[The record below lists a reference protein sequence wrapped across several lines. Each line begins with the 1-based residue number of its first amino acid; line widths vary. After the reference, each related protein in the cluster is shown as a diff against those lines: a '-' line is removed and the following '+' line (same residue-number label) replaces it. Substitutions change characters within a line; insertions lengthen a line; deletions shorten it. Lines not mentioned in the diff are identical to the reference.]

1 MIRRFLSGSLA
12 VALFIGV
19 VAGPAAAAE
28 PQWRIIPSP
37 NVGDD
42 ENGFGDIARIPG
54 TKRFW
59 AVGSW
64 TDIFEWT
71 PDRTLIA
78 RWNGYAWTR
87 IASPNVGDQDN
98 ELSAVSVRSG
108 SNAWAVGSVE
118 DPAAVPKTLIEH
130 WDGHAWTVVPS
141 PNEGGAADENHL
153 WDVRAFSATDV
164 WAVGDSTANG
174 TLTMHRDAGGWSI
187 VPAPDVAGRQC
198 SLAAVTGVPGSSR
211 RFAVG
216 SCVDPATGDSR
227 TLIERWNGT
236 GWTIVPSP
244 APGVS
249 STLTDVVAVSG
260 HELWAV
266 GDSRASGL
274 PGPTTGLTIRWNGHG
289 WSEVASPSAPP
300 PVGET
305 HLLGASVVPGT
316 STLWAVGY
324 TWAGSTGEYRVFSE
338 FWDGTGWSIVPTA
351 PGLPGVA
358 EFFSAVAAT
367 GPTDVWG
374 VGAWFDPDLERLFT
388 LTEHY
393 A

>member
-1 MIRRFLSGSLA
+1 MH
-12 VALFIGV
+12 LFVGV
-19 VAGPAAAAE
+19 VAGPAAAAV
-28 PQWRIIPSP
+28 PQWKIVPSP
-37 NVGDD
+37 SVGDD
-42 ENGFGDIARIPG
+42 ENGFADIARIPG

-64 TDIFEWT
+64 TDIFEST

-78 RWNGYAWTR
+78 RWGGSAWTK
-87 IASPNVGDQDN
+87 IPSPNVGDQDN

-108 SNAWAVGSVE
+108 SNAWAVGSAE
-118 DPAAVPKTLIEH
+118 DAAEVPKTLIEH
-130 WDGHAWTVVPS
+130 WNGHAWTVVPS

-153 WDVRAFSATDV
+153 SDVRAFSGTDV
-164 WAVGDSTANG
+164 WAVGGSTSNG

-187 VPAPDVAGRQC
+187 VPAPDVAGRHC

-266 GDSRASGL
+266 GDSRAAGL
-274 PGPTTGLTIRWNGHG
+274 PGPTTGLTIRWNGHA

-338 FWDGTGWSIVPTA
+338 FWNGTAWSIVPTA

-367 GPTDVWG
+367 GPKDVWG